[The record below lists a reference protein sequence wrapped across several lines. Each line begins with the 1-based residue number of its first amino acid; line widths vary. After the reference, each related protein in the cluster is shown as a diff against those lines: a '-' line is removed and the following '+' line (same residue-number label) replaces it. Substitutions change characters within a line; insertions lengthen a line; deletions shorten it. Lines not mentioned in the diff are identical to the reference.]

1 MDNLDFL
8 NTIYVKRCKIILS
21 ESESFYLK
29 NLFRNRLLNE
39 SKQMKQIDFVVKI
52 VKEFYDKSKIRYFRE
67 EDIQEVSN
75 YFFKKLNENR
85 GRQSSKASLHTS
97 SDLGNINSDTV
108 LDFHT
113 DVNVEHVADTFSETD
128 EVVFYDDNGEVITK
142 RTVTSPD
149 EAHVAMKQIE
159 VSAISKSKK

>member
-8 NTIYVKRCKIILS
+8 NTICVKRCEIILS

-29 NLFRNRLLNE
+29 TLFRNRLLNE
-39 SKQMKQIDFVVKI
+39 SKQTKQIDFFVKI
-52 VKEFYDKSKIRYFRE
+52 VREFYDKSKIRYFRE
-67 EDIQEVSN
+67 EDIEEVSK
-75 YFFKKLNENR
+75 YFLKKLNENR
-85 GRQSSKASLHTS
+85 GTQTSKASLHTS
-97 SDLGNINSDTV
+97 SDVGNINSDKV

-142 RTVTSPD
+142 RTVSSPD

-159 VSAISKSKK
+159 VSAITKSKK